1 MRLHEDWLRQE
12 QDLNMFKLF
21 TKYIYIFG
29 ISASFFM
36 SVYIIDYY
44 ARKSA
49 DIQHNKEKE
58 LNTQKDE
65 LDQREVDLNSGNQK
79 LENQKKIWE

>member
-58 LNTQKDE
+58 LNE
-65 LDQREVDLNSGNQK
+65 K
-79 LENQKKIWE
+79 LERYKIRGNKNSSDEDS